1 MDTLIISEEN
11 NILHICNNGYY
22 VDYTIYNSKGHNMDG
37 GVLESSKGKFDNNF
51 AIKEIISMVRN
62 NFPFSSPFIYLNGD
76 KAENLLELIEM
87 EDYKNMKQKVKEYTS
102 QPSEEEIEVKVEI

>member
-11 NILHICNNGYY
+11 YILHICNHGYY

-37 GVLESSKGKFDNNF
+37 GALESSKGKFENEF
-51 AIKEIISMVRN
+51 AIKEIIN
-62 NFPFSSPFIYLNGD
+62 IIKDTIAFSSPFIYLNGD

-87 EDYKNMKQKVKEYTS
+87 EDYKNMKERVKEYS
-102 QPSEEEIEVKVEI
+102 NSAKEDLDLKIEI